1 MRSHPTCS
9 RLCRAVKAVGMFCG
23 GHRGLAVG
31 THAREQVEGRKID
44 RSPTFSRAGAAA
56 IHKMWVHQLRLYKS
70 SRPVH
75 THGINA
81 ERGGPSLL
89 ANCYKNTFYREVC
102 PRIDEQGSKQRR
114 SSAYER
120 KGRPHTVSPSLLALQ
135 VHVVPSLL
143 IFNGLFS

>member
-1 MRSHPTCS
+1 
-9 RLCRAVKAVGMFCG
+9 MFCG

-81 ERGGPSLL
+81 AEWVNMFVDGELVLL
-89 ANCYKNTFYREVC
+89 R
-102 PRIDEQGSKQRR
+102 
-114 SSAYER
+114 ER
-120 KGRPHTVSPSLLALQ
+120 KVQ
-135 VHVVPSLL
+135 
-143 IFNGLFS
+143 